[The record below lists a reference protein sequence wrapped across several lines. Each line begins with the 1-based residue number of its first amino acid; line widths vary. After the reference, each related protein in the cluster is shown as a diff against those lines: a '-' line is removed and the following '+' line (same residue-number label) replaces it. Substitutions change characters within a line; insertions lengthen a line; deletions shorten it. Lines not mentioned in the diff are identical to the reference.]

1 MKQCIHLKYDRD
13 RAMQSFISSSTPFN
27 VKKKSVYLFDAKT
40 GFSSF
45 VPFQSRTLLGFGN
58 LWGRVDGEEE

>member
-13 RAMQSFISSSTPFN
+13 RAMHSFISSSTPFN
-27 VKKKSVYLFDAKT
+27 VKKKCIFDAKT

-45 VPFQSRTLLGFGN
+45 VLFQSWTLLGFGN

>member
-13 RAMQSFISSSTPFN
+13 RAMHSFISSSTPFN
-27 VKKKSVYLFDAKT
+27 VKKSDAKT

-45 VPFQSRTLLGFGN
+45 VLFQSRTFLGFGN